1 MRSTD
6 GGVSWE
12 PARSPCY
19 VCADWHYHGV
29 AFWNGTHGWVVG
41 TMALILHTVDGGNSW
56 NIQVC
61 EGEIRMADARRAA
74 GASTSRAR
82 GPPRRSGA
90 RSLRGMRASLLA
102 PLNGLSNDVTLT
114 AIQAVS
120 ERKLYA
126 VGTWGAVLLT
136 RDGGEKWLTVTT
148 GASSSSSPMHLQA
161 LLFWEDIRYGWL
173 VGESSGNGLQGTI
186 LHTDDGGATWQQQA
200 YDIPGGSQETSSTH
214 RLNAVHFISRME
226 GWAAGQGGTLVA
238 TADGGGMWR
247 NLVPCDDLGI
257 FHGILFDS
265 FGGRGD
271 AFLVGESP
279 EGWGVACRSED
290 NGATWLPHEGE
301 ALSPMRAVAMWG
313 GGKTAC
319 WDGAIFTV
327 GPRGQ
332 AQALLCIPPS
342 PPPPSP
348 PPSPPPPSP
357 PSPPSPPPFIPPAL
371 PSSPRVQHLLLTP
384 PKPAAPYP
392 WCKIH
397 ICSSPPAPSPAPP
410 EPPYPPHG
418 GSFLHLRAAL
428 HRHRSLP

>member
-1 MRSTD
+1 MVCPEEACRAPREPPRGPRSAWWAVGDDATIMRSTD

-56 NIQVC
+56 NIQ
-61 EGEIRMADARRAA
+61 
-74 GASTSRAR
+74 
-82 GPPRRSGA
+82 
-90 RSLRGMRASLLA
+90 
-102 PLNGLSNDVTLT
+102 LNGLSNDVTLT
-114 AIQAVS
+114 AI
-120 ERKLYA
+120 
-126 VGTWGAVLLT
+126 
-136 RDGGEKWLTVTT
+136 
-148 GASSSSSPMHLQA
+148 QA

-173 VGESSGNGLQGTI
+173 VGESSGNGCVPTLCYQREPGSMALT
-186 LHTDDGGATWQQQA
+186 A

-226 GWAAGQGGTLVA
+226 VYPARDHAAPRPDEPILVHASAVRNEDVRQGWAAGQGGTLVA

-290 NGATWLPHEGE
+290 NGATWLPHEVAAAGRRGDLE
-301 ALSPMRAVAMWG
+301 SALW
-313 GGKTAC
+313 
-319 WDGAIFTV
+319 
-327 GPRGQ
+327 RG
-332 AQALLCIPPS
+332 
-342 PPPPSP
+342 
-348 PPSPPPPSP
+348 
-357 PSPPSPPPFIPPAL
+357 
-371 PSSPRVQHLLLTP
+371 HLT
-384 PKPAAPYP
+384 
-392 WCKIH
+392 
-397 ICSSPPAPSPAPP
+397 
-410 EPPYPPHG
+410 
-418 GSFLHLRAAL
+418 
-428 HRHRSLP
+428 